1 MVQNHYFRFS
11 SMKEQ
16 EVHIVYKLTADANSE
31 GDVEIYTTPK
41 GWDLETQK
49 ISVAFD
55 PATDYDLEIS
65 IFDGIRQVAPT
76 TGVFVGKAMAFN
88 TTRVIEFEEGS
99 KIIVHYKNSNA
110 TTARTAIIEV
120 LGFLKPE

>member
-1 MVQNHYFRFS
+1 MQ
-11 SMKEQ
+11 EQ
-16 EVHIVYKLTADANSE
+16 EVHIVYKLEATANTE
-31 GDVEIYTTPK
+31 GDVTIYTTPK
-41 GWDLETQK
+41 GWDFATQK

-65 IFDGIRQVAPT
+65 IFDGIKQVAPT

-99 KIIVHYKNSNA
+99 EIRVHYKNTNP
-110 TTARTAIIEV
+110 TTNRKAIIEI
-120 LGFLKPE
+120 LGFLKTD